1 MAVVIGANVIGTVLY
16 LEITGDETYI
26 LPEEM
31 LDYLTRYRLS
41 TDPLRIQWEAM
52 KPEDQEVLLHRA
64 YAQINSL
71 PYKGRPKDSSQE
83 EPFPRDGNFT
93 PKDLLKV
100 KYAQAE
106 QALAISD
113 TVTAQETEDRL
124 RLRRAGVV
132 QYSIGDLSERFQ
144 TGMSSVSCGNFY
156 GLSESA
162 YKYLSKWLQGG
173 YNICSSIKRPSG
185 RL

>member
-1 MAVVIGANVIGTVLY
+1 MQTRVTDVAIS
-16 LEITGDETYI
+16 EETYI
-26 LPEEM
+26 TAEEM
-31 LDYLTRYRLS
+31 LDYLRRNYVS

-52 KPEDQEVLLHRA
+52 NVEDQMVLLRKSFLF
-64 YAQINSL
+64 INSL
-71 PYKGRPKDSSQE
+71 PYNGKPASISQE
-83 EPFPRDGNFT
+83 GAFPRAGLFT
-93 PKDLLKV
+93 EKDLLKV

-113 TVTAQETEDRL
+113 TVAAQETEERA

-144 TGMSSVSCGNFY
+144 EGMSATSCGNFY

-162 YKYLSKWLQGG
+162 YRYLSKWLQGG
-173 YNICSSIKRPSG
+173 FNICTSIKKPYG
-185 RL
+185 HL